1 MKGLLIVLMLFILTA
16 CDETSE
22 KSIPL
27 VVYDADDD
35 YMQEFAHQID
45 LAGQESFSVELYD
58 SQNSQVIQNEIIE
71 SIFDDDPPLIIINMV
86 DRVGAYSIIEKAKLR
101 DIPLI
106 FINREPLQSDL
117 NRYEKA
123 YYIGADAHQSAEMQ
137 ADLIME
143 HFDNL
148 APLQRVKS
156 AILMGQQG
164 HQDAEIRT
172 RHVIDT
178 LESRNFPI
186 DLLDIRVANF
196 SQNQAYEETLKLFD
210 DYGDDIELIISNN
223 DAMAI
228 GAIEA
233 MIELEKMPPLNIEAP
248 LDIEND
254 PWIPVVGIDALP
266 VAYEYLRSNHYYGTV
281 LQDTVTMAHAISQ
294 LTSLLIE
301 NDSLENYEYTIE
313 NNHYIW
319 IDYQPFEMK
328 NE

>member
-1 MKGLLIVLMLFILTA
+1 MKSLFIVLILFTLFA
-16 CDETSE
+16 CDENIEAT
-22 KSIPL
+22 IPL
-27 VVYDADDD
+27 VVYDANDD
-35 YMQEFAHQID
+35 YMQEFARQID
-45 LAGQESFSVELYD
+45 LAGQDNFTVELFD

-71 SIFDDDPPLIIINMV
+71 AIFDEAPPLIIINMV

-143 HFDNL
+143 HFHDL
-148 APLQRVKS
+148 APGERVKS

-178 LESRNFPI
+178 LEARDFPI

-196 SQNQAYEETLKLFD
+196 SQHQAYEETLKLFD

-233 MIELEKMPPLNIEAP
+233 MIELDRMPPLNIEAP
-248 LDIEND
+248 IDIEND
-254 PWIPVVGIDALP
+254 PWIPIVGVDALP
-266 VAYEYLRSNHYYGTV
+266 ASHEYLKSNHYYGTV
-281 LQDTVTMAHAISQ
+281 LQDTVTMAHAVSQ
-294 LTSLLIE
+294 LASMLMNE
-301 NDSLENYEYTIE
+301 ASLESYEYPIE

-319 IDYQPFEMK
+319 IDYQPFNMK